1 VGRSIRVKGS
11 RMGTR
16 FPTLPYLYSEHA
28 YHSSESV
35 HNRMDKSAAW
45 KESEGERGT
54 YLLESTGQMALT
66 SWRVQTDG
74 QVRTRK
80 ESR

>member
-1 VGRSIRVKGS
+1 
-11 RMGTR
+11 
-16 FPTLPYLYSEHA
+16 
-28 YHSSESV
+28 
-35 HNRMDKSAAW
+35 MDKSEAWEGSEGVTGTHSIGWMDKSVAW
-45 KESEGERGT
+45 KESEGARGT
-54 YLLESTGQMALT
+54 YLLESTGQMAHM